1 MATQLVET
9 LAGASLSGPE
19 RRVLARL
26 VDLLERRLGGDLRAV
41 WLYGSRARGET
52 PGPDSDVD
60 LIAIADG
67 GSPRYGVKAIEL
79 AEAAADAEGES
90 PAWYSIQ
97 VHDPAW
103 LRGRREIRS
112 FFLAEV
118 DRDKIV
124 LYGSGLE

>member
-1 MATQLVET
+1 MATQLIDALV
-9 LAGASLSGPE
+9 GASLSGPE
-19 RRVLARL
+19 RRVVARL
-26 VDLLERRLGGDLRAV
+26 VELLDEQLDDDLHAI

-52 PGPDSDVD
+52 PGPDSDID

-79 AEAAADAEGES
+79 VEAAADAEGES

-124 LYGSGLE
+124 LHGSGLE